1 MTIADWLIESMVRL
15 RDTGVDSPRRDTL
28 VLLEDTL
35 KKDRAWVVAHPE
47 QELSEERLETLGK
60 LIDRRLKREPLAYI
74 RGKSWFYGRFFE
86 VNPSVMIPR
95 PESEAFITLLKDLQA
110 TEVIDIG
117 TGSGCLAIT
126 AKLEIPNAKVTAV
139 DVSPEAL
146 DVAKKNAESHN
157 VDVEFLES
165 DLLSSLISSIESQT
179 TIIANLPYVPDGM
192 ITSPEIATEPALALF
207 SGNDGLNHYRKFWNQ
222 IHTLHKKPK
231 NILNESLES
240 QHSTISDMAKKSGY
254 KLQKTEQLTQF
265 FVLQNSTLDTS
276 TQ

>member
-146 DVAKKNAESHN
+146 DVAKKNAKSHG
-157 VDVEFLES
+157 VDVIFLES
-165 DLLSSLISSIESQT
+165 DLLTALVSTIHPQT
-179 TIIANLPYVPDGM
+179 TIIANLPYLPDGM

-207 SGNDGLNHYRKFWNQ
+207 SGKDGLNHYRKFWNQ
-222 IHTLHKKPK
+222 INALEQKPMDVL
-231 NILNESLES
+231 IESLES
-240 QHSTISDMAKKSGY
+240 QHGAVKALANKAGY
-254 KLQKTEQLTQF
+254 KMQKTEQLTQF
-265 FVLQNSTLDTS
+265 FVLQNSTSNT
-276 TQ
+276 